1 MGDAIRRAYRN
12 LRSAPMFWL
21 TATLSLSIGIGG
33 NLAMFTVINAVI
45 LRPLPFPDSDQ
56 LVLITQADNGS
67 TPYLPS
73 YGLAPVQFIRW
84 RDGNQCFSSFAV
96 IDGRETANLTG
107 AGIPETLGA
116 VRISANFF
124 ETLGVRPQRGR
135 WFLRAE
141 EKRGSRDVVIISD
154 ALWRARFGADPE
166 MIGRKIVLNNAPY
179 EVVGITPPGFRAF
192 RSRELHPRLELPP
205 RTDVFVP
212 IRFTEAEEKGRP
224 NPVYLGIAR
233 LKPGVSAAGAAAEL
247 TSKLPETQFF
257 GIDNK
262 TATAVLPSVHFIVE
276 PLQRVISGD
285 VRKGLLLSLSA
296 VGLVLLVSCV
306 NVANL

>member
-12 LRSAPMFWL
+12 LRSAPGFWL
-21 TATLSLSIGIGG
+21 TATISLIIGIGG

-45 LRPLPFPDSDQ
+45 LRPLPFPDSDR
-56 LVLITQADNGS
+56 LVLITQAHKYS
-67 TPYLPS
+67 TPYNPS
-73 YGLAPVQFIRW
+73 TGLAPVEFIRR

-96 IDGRETANLTG
+96 IDGREKTNLTG
-107 AGIPETLGA
+107 AGIPETLGTL
-116 VRISANFF
+116 RISADFF

-166 MIGRKIVLNNAPY
+166 MIGRKIILNNAPY

-192 RSRELHPRLELPP
+192 RSRELHPLLRLPL

-212 IRFTEAEEKGRP
+212 IRFTEAEEMGRP
-224 NPVYLGIAR
+224 MVIYLGIAR

-247 TSKLPETQFF
+247 TSKLPEIQYQALGTP
-257 GIDNK
+257 K
-262 TATAVLPSVHFIVE
+262 TRS
-276 PLQRVISGD
+276 
-285 VRKGLLLSLSA
+285 
-296 VGLVLLVSCV
+296 
-306 NVANL
+306 